1 MGTAELWCCDI
12 TSGVRSETETG
23 QPEDKLPGEKSN
35 QRFVSSGR
43 DRELFEGCL
52 FEEVL
57 MSRGQ
62 GYIDTLSSQLWPG
75 GQSSLPSAW
84 QHHGLLRQCSPAPA
98 VGTLRGHT

>member
-12 TSGVRSETETG
+12 TSWVMSETETG

-43 DRELFEGCL
+43 DCELFEGCL

-57 MSRGQ
+57 MSQGQ
-62 GYIDTLSSQLWPG
+62 GYRNPQFTATAWRTV
-75 GQSSLPSAW
+75 LPP
-84 QHHGLLRQCSPAPA
+84 LILPAS
-98 VGTLRGHT
+98 